1 MAVTKIRSKW
11 VAGLL
16 EFFGITTGNTV
27 LKITES
33 GIEGNVTGNVTGNL
47 TGGVIGGA
55 AISKAVDYAL
65 SAAELKALAVRVTL
79 TAESKTVTLG
89 LAANQI
95 MFVLNAGDT
104 NAFTLK
110 NIAADTG
117 KSLAAGKIVL
127 VIGSA
132 TKDASTVI
140 ALN

>member
-1 MAVTKIRSKW
+1 MAAYTKFTN
-11 VAGLL
+11 VEAAGDIKAAT
-16 EFFGITTGNTV
+16 FTGA
-27 LKITES
+27 L
-33 GIEGNVTGNVTGNL
+33 TGNVTGNL
-47 TGGVIGGA
+47 TGGIIGGA

-65 SAAELKALAVRVTL
+65 SAAELKAPAVRVTL

-117 KSLAAGKIVL
+117 TSLAAGKIAL

-140 ALN
+140 VLN

>member
-1 MAVTKIRSKW
+1 MAAYTKFTN
-11 VAGLL
+11 VEA
-16 EFFGITTGNTV
+16 
-27 LKITES
+27 S
-33 GIEGNVTGNVTGNL
+33 GDIKAATFTGNVTGNVAGNVTGML
-47 TGGVIGGA
+47 TGGIIGGA
-55 AISKAVDYAL
+55 AIVAADDYAL
-65 SAAELKALAVRVTL
+65 SAAAKAKLALAITL
-79 TAESKTVTLG
+79 TAGSKTVTLG

-95 MFVLNAGDT
+95 MFVLNASGT

-117 KSLAAGKIVL
+117 TSLAVGKIVL

>member
-1 MAVTKIRSKW
+1 MAAYTKFTN
-11 VAGLL
+11 VEAAGDIKAAT
-16 EFFGITTGNTV
+16 FTGALT
-27 LKITES
+27 
-33 GIEGNVTGNVTGNL
+33 GNVTGNVTG
-47 TGGVIGGA
+47 GIIGGA

-65 SAAELKALAVRVTL
+65 SAAELKAPAVRVTL
-79 TAESKTVTLG
+79 TAGSKTVTLG

-117 KSLAAGKIVL
+117 TPLAAGKIAL

-132 TKDASTVI
+132 TKDASAVI
-140 ALN
+140 VLN